1 VSSFLLL
8 GRQSRGRATLSDRS
22 FGRAEKSPPSR
33 SSAPIKRPPSIRRCG
48 AVTSVRFST
57 SAIARVVRAG
67 RKKSGGFS
75 ILLRSCD
82 RKNGR
87 SAPAES
93 LMRPTKRVARL
104 RATNNSCLYPF
115 PLSSPP
121 SPPLS
126 LSLSRALSFSLP
138 SRLVS
143 SLSFSSPPQ
152 TLVPPQRP
160 RCPSSLRRFLSSA
173 SFVRR
178 SNSNSCR
185 ERNRGI
191 YRGRAL
197 AFEVDG
203 SGPAESDRCSDD
215 PGSPCPR
222 AIRSHT

>member
-126 LSLSRALSFSLP
+126 LSLSLSRSLFLSP
-138 SRLVS
+138 ISSRLVS
-143 SLSFSSPPQ
+143 LLLVSTADPRASS
-152 TLVPPQRP
+152 T
-160 RCPSSLRRFLSSA
+160 SSLPFLPPPLPFLRF
-173 SFVRR
+173 FR
-178 SNSNSCR
+178 S
-185 ERNRGI
+185 
-191 YRGRAL
+191 
-197 AFEVDG
+197 
-203 SGPAESDRCSDD
+203 PK
-215 PGSPCPR
+215 
-222 AIRSHT
+222 